1 MPIIPRWATV
11 WADQFPRPV
20 KKDVRME
27 KNDDFLSQMRSVP
40 MGLANRMEILVSMR
54 HLILVASL
62 STGFMNVASRI
73 DGDRRQARVVALLV
87 ETEST
92 WGRRVIRG
100 IASYAE
106 KHASWHLL
114 IDPRDH
120 EQRSALPDGWRGD
133 GVIARLSTRQQVDQV
148 LETQV
153 PAVDVGDVFSSVPG
167 MGKVITDE
175 NARVEL
181 AIEHLLARR
190 FTQFAYFAP
199 PSHRYTHHQGE
210 AFERALQARGYSCH
224 TYRPGYRAGRKMT
237 WGEQQRRVNRWLMS
251 LPRPIAILAVD
262 AHHARQLAEVCHFS
276 SIRVPDEFAIIA
288 GDSDD
293 LLCEV
298 STPPLSAVSLACER
312 IGYEAA
318 AMLHQMMEG
327 QAAPKEPTLVTPHG
341 VVSRQSTDFLAID
354 DPMIVRALRFI
365 QNHTQHGIG
374 VDDVLREVPLSRRSL
389 EIQFKTYLGRT
400 PAEEIRR
407 VQLERARD
415 LLVNR
420 DLSITEVALSAGFSN
435 ATRFGIAFRK
445 KFGTTPRSYRKKLLA
460 E

>member
-1 MPIIPRWATV
+1 MALEP
-11 WADQFPRPV
+11 
-20 KKDVRME
+20 
-27 KNDDFLSQMRSVP
+27 S
-40 MGLANRMEILVSMR
+40 
-54 HLILVASL
+54 HL
-62 STGFMNVASRI
+62 
-73 DGDRRQARVVALLV
+73 DERRQVQVVAVLV
-87 ETEST
+87 ETETS

-100 IASYAE
+100 IAHYAE

-120 EQRSALPDGWRGD
+120 DQRSALPDGWRGH
-133 GVIARLSTRQQVDQV
+133 GVIARFSSRLQIEQILQKK
-148 LETQV
+148 V
-153 PAVDVGDVFSSVPG
+153 PAVDVDDVCDPLPG
-167 MGKVITDE
+167 VGRVITDE
-175 NARVEL
+175 SARAEL
-181 AIEHLLARR
+181 AVEHLLARG
-190 FTQFAYFAP
+190 FSQFAYFAP
-199 PSHRYTHHQGE
+199 PSHRYSSHRGE
-210 AFERALQARGYSCH
+210 AFQQAVTQRGYTCH
-224 TYRPGYRAGRKMT
+224 TYRPGYRAGRKMS
-237 WGEQQRRVNRWLMS
+237 WAEQQRRVNRWLMS

-276 SIRVPDEFAIIA
+276 SIRVPDEFAILA
-288 GDSDD
+288 GDSDE

-318 AMLHQMMEG
+318 AMLHQMIEG
-327 QAAPKEPTLVTPHG
+327 KQAPREPVLIAPHG

-354 DPMIVRALRFI
+354 DPLIVRALRFI

-389 EIQFKTYLGRT
+389 EIQFKSYLGRT

-407 VQLERARD
+407 VQLERARE
-415 LLVNR
+415 LLLNR
-420 DLSITEVALSAGFSN
+420 DMSITEVALSSGFSN

-445 KFGTTPRSYRKKLLA
+445 KFGTTPRNFRKKLLT